1 LVRATSSLV
10 WTTSPDGQVVDIPE
24 WRTYTGQS
32 VEQAKGWGWLAAL
45 HPDDREHTAVVWQ
58 KAVDTRSLYEAEYRI
73 RRSDGVYIWHQARG
87 VAIIEDDGSIRE
99 WVGICLDIDLGKRA
113 TERQIETEKALRDLN
128 QFLEQRVD
136 AEARERSRIWNVSQD
151 LLAVGDTKGR
161 IISVNPA
168 WTETLG
174 WSEDELRLKSGEWL
188 VHPSDLEKSQNERI
202 SLVEGRTTRHF
213 ENRIRDKQGKY
224 HVVSWRAVP
233 DQGHI
238 YAVGRDVTELR
249 DAEEQL
255 RASRRELAQVSQR
268 TAVGAATA
276 SIAHEI
282 NQPLAAI
289 VANANAGLRWLDRP
303 VPNIAEVRAVLE
315 RIVRDGHH
323 TKEVISGIRAM
334 FGKGRLERAFLNVNT
349 LIEEV
354 LALMRSELEKHQV
367 LLRAQMADGL
377 PDVLVERVQLQQV
390 LVNLITNA
398 VDAMS
403 SEPGGAQQLT
413 ITSELHNTREVRISV
428 EDSGSGIDPIHTD
441 QIFQAFFTTKPH
453 GMGMGLSICRSIVE
467 AHGGSLWAVPR
478 SPCGTTFYVQLPC
491 NGEVR
496 GPS

>member
-1 LVRATSSLV
+1 
-10 WTTSPDGQVVDIPE
+10 
-24 WRTYTGQS
+24 
-32 VEQAKGWGWLAAL
+32 
-45 HPDDREHTAVVWQ
+45 
-58 KAVDTRSLYEAEYRI
+58 
-73 RRSDGVYIWHQARG
+73 
-87 VAIIEDDGSIRE
+87 
-99 WVGICLDIDLGKRA
+99 
-113 TERQIETEKALRDLN
+113 
-128 QFLEQRVD
+128 
-136 AEARERSRIWNVSQD
+136 
-151 LLAVGDTKGR
+151 VGDTKGR
-161 IISVNPA
+161 IISINPA
-168 WTETLG
+168 WTEALG
-174 WSEDELRLKSGEWL
+174 WSEDELLLKSGEWL
-188 VHPSDLEKSQNERI
+188 VHPDDLEKSQKEQI
-202 SLVEGRTTRHF
+202 SLVEGRKTGHF
-213 ENRIRDKQGKY
+213 ENRIRDKLGKY

-233 DQGHI
+233 NEGRI

-255 RASRRELAQVSQR
+255 RASRRELARVSQQ
-268 TAVGAATA
+268 TAVGVATA

-323 TKEVISGIRAM
+323 TNEVISGIRDM
-334 FGKGRLERAFLNVNT
+334 FGKGRLERAFLNLNT

-354 LALMRSELEKHQV
+354 LALMRRELESHQV
-367 LLRAQMADGL
+367 LLRTQMADGL

-403 SEPGGAQQLT
+403 SEPGRTRQLT
-413 ITSELHNTREVRISV
+413 ITSELHNAREVRISV
-428 EDSGSGIDPIHTD
+428 QDSGSGIDPSHID

-478 SPCGTTFYVQLPC
+478 SPHGTTFYLQLPRT
-491 NGEVR
+491 GDVR